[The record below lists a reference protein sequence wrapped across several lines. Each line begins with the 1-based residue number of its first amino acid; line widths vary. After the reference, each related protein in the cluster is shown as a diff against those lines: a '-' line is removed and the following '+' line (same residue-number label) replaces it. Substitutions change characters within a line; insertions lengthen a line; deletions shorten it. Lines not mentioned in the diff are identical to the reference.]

1 MYLCISLH
9 TTIVPNTAQ
18 QSSDN
23 LSPFPPDSYH
33 YLDVVYW
40 RKGHGYPKNLGTN
53 TVSVHPKM
61 LFDTC
66 SKNVTS
72 NDISQYDCA
81 EFNHFNTK
89 YTVI

>member
-9 TTIVPNTAQ
+9 TTVVPNTAQ

-23 LSPFPPDSYH
+23 LPPFPPDSYH

-61 LFDTC
+61 LFDIDVPKTLHQTI
-66 SKNVTS
+66 SVSMNVRS
-72 NDISQYDCA
+72 
-81 EFNHFNTK
+81 
-89 YTVI
+89 